1 MLLHQRPLAHFW
13 RPWLVAVA
21 ALAGVFGAP
30 AASNGERLPIRSFTT
45 ADGLA
50 HDRVRRI
57 VRDSRGFLWFCTAGG
72 LSRFDGRRFV
82 SYSAHDGLP
91 ASTLN
96 DLLEN
101 PDETYWLATNGAG
114 LVRYDPAS
122 ASRRRSGHGG
132 GARFTQFAIGGEPAV
147 NRANH
152 LFRDPEGRLWI
163 GTDAGLFV
171 LEQEARRPSF
181 RRIPLNVP
189 LHPDSVLQV
198 WAVAED
204 PGGSLWIGTSAGLLR
219 RLPDGR
225 VVHHRVRPARTT
237 DHVWALLIDPR
248 GRLWIEHQTGLLVLE
263 TLPAMAAG
271 GALGDQGLWYT
282 AAGLPV
288 EWSNA
293 LLRTFDGRTWVGTDA
308 GVSEIAAGGMTSYGA
323 AHGLEGSIVALA
335 EDSSGNI
342 WAGTDASGAIRIPRG
357 GFTTYTKADGLS
369 DQEIGPVFE
378 TTGGQLCVVT
388 RGPRLHVFDGHRF
401 RAVLPNIPRGA
412 GHSARRGESY
422 AAALQD
428 RAGEWWIP
436 SAETL
441 YRFAPVADVA
451 ALRTAA
457 PRAVYELGTV
467 PASRG
472 IWRLFEDSRGDVWIA
487 MRIAAKGALARWERA
502 TGRMHRYS
510 EPDGLPASAPHVFA
524 EDRAGNVWI
533 GFWDAGLAR
542 HRNGRFQTFSAA
554 DGAPAGG
561 VSALRVDRAGRLWV
575 GTAEGLFRIDD
586 PTADRPRLVRYSP
599 DGALADARITSI
611 AEDRSGH
618 LYIGTLRGLD
628 RLDPRSGRTR
638 HYPMGEGLL
647 LETKVAY
654 VDRRGALWLGTG
666 RGLSRL
672 LPGPDPPEPVPAAI
686 VGGVRF
692 NGTAQPIPDLG
703 AVAVGPLKAP
713 SANSRIEIE
722 FFALSFTPGEA
733 PRHQYMLEGIDAW
746 GSPTDQQVVTYPR
759 LPPGS
764 YRFLVRAV
772 RRDGTTGA
780 APATVAFTIPPPIWG
795 RWWFIA
801 IVASAVVLV
810 ARTAYRARVA
820 RLLEIERIRTRLA
833 MDLHDDIGSTLSQVA
848 VLSEVAR
855 QGAGGDR
862 RQSERLERIAE
873 VARQLVDAMSD
884 VVWAIN
890 PDRDSLQDLAHRM
903 RRFAAEMLDTQDI
916 RLRFDAPAKD
926 GDVRLGAEVRREVF
940 LIFKESIRNMVR
952 HARSTRADVAL
963 SVRDTSLVL
972 TVVDD
977 GVGLGPTVRGE
988 GLGPTVRGE
997 GLGLRSMRERA
1008 GRLGAELSLRST
1020 PGEGTS
1026 VRLVVPLRRRR
1037 RGRPWD
1043 RRGPGA
1049 APPLERSR

>member
-1 MLLHQRPLAHFW
+1 MLLHQRPLVHFG
-13 RPWLVAVA
+13 RPWLVALA
-21 ALAGVFGAP
+21 AAAVFGAP
-30 AASNGERLPIRSFTT
+30 TASNGERLPIRSFTT

-82 SYSAHDGLP
+82 SYSEQDGLP

-101 PDETYWLATNGAG
+101 PDGTYWLATNGAG
-114 LVRYDPAS
+114 LVRYDPAP
-122 ASRRRSGHGG
+122 ASRASVRGT
-132 GARFTQFAIGGEPAV
+132 GARFTPFTIGGEPAA
-147 NRANH
+147 NRANQ
-152 LFRDPEGRLWI
+152 LFRDLEGRLWI
-163 GTDAGLFV
+163 GTDAGLFI
-171 LEQEARRPSF
+171 LEQEENRPTF
-181 RRIPLNVP
+181 RRIPLGIL
-189 LHPDSVLQV
+189 LHPDRVLQV
-198 WAVAED
+198 WAVAAD

-225 VVHHRVRPARTT
+225 VTHHRVRPARTT
-237 DHVWALLIDPR
+237 DHVWALLIDPQ

-263 TLPAMAAG
+263 TLPATAPG
-271 GALGDQGLWYT
+271 SALGDQGLWYT

-288 EWSNA
+288 VWSNA
-293 LLRTFDGRTWVGTDA
+293 LLRASDGRVWVGTDA
-308 GVSEIAAGGMTSYGA
+308 GVSEIATGGMTSYGS
-323 AHGLEGSIVALA
+323 AHGLEGSVVALA

-342 WAGTDASGAIRIPRG
+342 WAGTEASGAIRIPRR

-369 DQEIGPVFE
+369 EQEIGSVFE
-378 TTGGQLCVVT
+378 TTAGQLCVVT

-401 RAVLPNIPRGA
+401 RAVVPNIPA
-412 GHSARRGESY
+412 GQLANRGESY

-436 SAETL
+436 SGETL

-457 PRAVYELGTV
+457 PRAVYKLGTA

-472 IWRLFEDSRGDVWIA
+472 VWRLFDDSRGDVWIA
-487 MRIAAKGALARWERA
+487 MRVAAEGALTRWERT
-502 TGRMHRYS
+502 TGRIHRYS
-510 EPDGLPASAPHVFA
+510 ERDGLPASPPHAFA

-542 HRNGRFQTFSAA
+542 YRDGRFQTFSAA

-561 VSALRVDRAGRLWV
+561 VSALRVDHAGRLWL
-575 GTAEGLFRIDD
+575 GTAAGLFRIDD
-586 PTADRPRLVRYSP
+586 PNADRPRLVRYP
-599 DGALADARITSI
+599 PEGVLADARITSI
-611 AEDRSGH
+611 GEDRSGH

-628 RLDPRSGRTR
+628 RLDQRSGRMR
-638 HYPMGEGLL
+638 HSPMGEGSL
-647 LETKVAY
+647 LETKIAY
-654 VDRRGALWLGTG
+654 VDRQGALWLGTG

-672 LPGPDPPEPVPAAI
+672 LPGPDPPESVPAAI
-686 VGGVRF
+686 VGGVRID
-692 NGTAQPIPDLG
+692 GTAQPIPDLG

-733 PRHQYMLEGIDAW
+733 PKHQYMLEGIDAW
-746 GSPTDQQVVTYPR
+746 SPPTDQQVVTYPR

-772 RRDGTTGA
+772 RRDGTTST
-780 APATVAFTIPPPIWG
+780 APATVAFTIPPPIWA
-795 RWWFIA
+795 RWWFLA
-801 IVASAVVLV
+801 IVASVVVLA

-855 QGAGGDR
+855 QRVGEDR
-862 RQSERLERIAE
+862 PLSEMLERIAE
-873 VARQLVDAMSD
+873 VSRQLVDAMSD

-903 RRFAAEMLDTQDI
+903 RRFAAEVLDTQKI
-916 RLRFDAPAKD
+916 GLRFDAPAEN
-926 GDVRLGAEVRREVF
+926 GNVRLGAEVRREVF
-940 LIFKESIRNMVR
+940 LIFKESIHNMLR
-952 HARSTRADVAL
+952 YARCTRADVRL
-963 SVRDTSLVL
+963 SVPDASLVL
-972 TVVDD
+972 TVDDD
-977 GVGLGPTVRGE
+977 GV

-1008 GRLGAELSLRST
+1008 GRLGAELSLRSA
-1020 PGEGTS
+1020 PGAGTS
-1026 VRLVVPLRRRR
+1026 VRLVVPLGRRRWRGFGGR
-1037 RGRPWD
+1037 R
-1043 RRGPGA
+1043 
-1049 APPLERSR
+1049 APVEPSAPEDSR